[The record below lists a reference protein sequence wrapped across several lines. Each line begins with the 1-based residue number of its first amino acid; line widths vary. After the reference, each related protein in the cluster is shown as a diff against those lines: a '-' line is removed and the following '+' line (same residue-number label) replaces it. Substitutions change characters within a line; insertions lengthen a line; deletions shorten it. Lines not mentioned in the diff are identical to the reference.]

1 MYAFSENY
9 VLPLSHDEVVHGKKS
24 IIEKMPGYYEDKLA
38 HTRSLYSYQM
48 AHPGKKLNFMGNE
61 FAHGLEWR
69 FYESLEWHLLDQN
82 NGNKEVQAYVKAL
95 NTLYLEDKSLWEDS
109 WDTFEWIEHE
119 NYTENMLAFLRKTKD
134 FKEHLV
140 VVFNFSGEDKK
151 KYKIGVPENKVY
163 NIILNSDDKKFGG
176 KGTVKKKKYKPIDKS
191 WNYREQH
198 IELDIPKNTV
208 IFLKT
213 EKVEKKKG
221 GAKGKGTGK
230 EEKIETTVTK
240 SSTKKEN
247 KKLAK

>member
-1 MYAFSENY
+1 
-9 VLPLSHDEVVHGKKS
+9 
-24 IIEKMPGYYEDKLA
+24 
-38 HTRSLYSYQM
+38 M

-82 NGNKEVQAYVKAL
+82 NGNREIQTYVKAL
-95 NTLYLEDKSLWEDS
+95 NKLYLEEKALWEDS

-134 FKEHLV
+134 FKEYLII
-140 VVFNFSGEDKK
+140 VFNFSGENRK

-163 NIILNSDDKKFGG
+163 SVILNSDDKKFGG
-176 KGTVKKKKYKPIDKS
+176 SGTLKKKKYKPIDKS

-198 IELDIPKNTV
+198 IELDIPRNTV
-208 IFLKT
+208 IFLKA

-221 GAKGKGTGK
+221 GTKGKGIEK
-230 EEKIETTVTK
+230 ESTIEATATK
-240 SSTKKEN
+240 LSTKN
-247 KKLAK
+247 KNLAK